1 MVSLFSTGYGCAL
14 LLSLVAGA
22 LPGEEAYLKA
32 RDLERGAR
40 YGDAQAAFDVCA
52 GASGPLTPYALLGA
66 ARCRAQ
72 GGRRA
77 EALAGY
83 QRVLETHPDGPWV
96 GMALAGLAEALRLEK
111 RFPEASGAYLRILAR
126 PVPSSWRDRYQWLA
140 AQCLAE
146 APAAALA
153 KAFPLC
159 RTLCAEAG
167 SSRIRLDAAKVLATS
182 ADQMD
187 RFAAAYAMVKSGA
200 YADASGLLPNE
211 GEAGADEPGW
221 AYLRARVLI
230 GLREVEKG
238 RALLERITAAH
249 PQTEWAR
256 LSLIHHA
263 RSLLAGGQH
272 EQAGIL
278 LETLLTGYPD
288 SEEAAEALWRFAEL
302 SRGRDETA
310 AQYYLRFAGMFSS
323 DARADDALLLAGRLY
338 SDTGRNTEAI
348 AALSRVIEA
357 HPGSRFLADAAYQ
370 RGDLRARARDK
381 EGAAADFELA
391 TQGDLGNYY
400 VHRALQRLHEM
411 GHSNPVKP
419 GPALPVCGK
428 DSFVRP
434 FAWDGPSA
442 PEPMAEG
449 DELARLHFFGSHGF
463 EEGEWEAVGLAGLG
477 PALPVA
483 VCETVAAAGLPTLAL
498 WLIGVCAPETE
509 RDVYHPRW
517 WRVQFPRAY
526 WDDVQSI
533 AAETGLDPYLILSVG
548 RQESFFRAG
557 VVSPAGATGVMQLMP
572 GTAQWLE
579 SVEPSVGREHVEHLT
594 HPANSLR
601 LGAYYLMRM
610 IARSDGNLI
619 YALASYNAGPGNVSK
634 WRKQHGGAP
643 PEVFLEAIPF
653 TETRHF
659 VKRVLGNYGAYYSL
673 YPRKPGPNNAEAL
686 RR

>member
-1 MVSLFSTGYGCAL
+1 MVSLFSTGYGCVL
-14 LLSLVAGA
+14 VLSLVAGA
-22 LPGEEAYLKA
+22 LPGEEAYLEA
-32 RDLERGAR
+32 RDFERGAR
-40 YGDAQAAFDVCA
+40 YADALSAFDGCA
-52 GASGPLTPYALLGA
+52 GAGGPLTPYALIGA
-66 ARCRAQ
+66 ARCRAH
-72 GGRRA
+72 GGSRA
-77 EALAGY
+77 DAIAGY
-83 QRVLETHPDGPWV
+83 QRVLEAHPSGPWT

-111 RFPEASGAYLRILAR
+111 RFPEAAGAYLKILDR
-126 PVPSSWRDRYQWLA
+126 PAPSSWRDRYRWQAVL
-140 AQCLAE
+140 CLAE
-146 APAAALA
+146 DPAALDKAL
-153 KAFPLC
+153 PLC

-167 SSRIRLDAAKVLATS
+167 SSRIRLDAAQVLAKS
-182 ADQMD
+182 ADPVD

-200 YADASGLLPNE
+200 YADASGLLPKE
-211 GEAGADEPGW
+211 EEAGAAEPGW
-221 AYLRARVLI
+221 AYLRARVFI
-230 GLREVEKG
+230 GLREAEQG
-238 RALLERITAAH
+238 RALLQRIAAAH

-256 LSLIHHA
+256 LSLMHHA

-272 EQAGIL
+272 EKAGPL
-278 LETLLTGYPD
+278 LETLLTGYPG
-288 SEEAAEALWRFAEL
+288 SEEAAETVWRFAEL
-302 SRGRDETA
+302 SSGREETA
-310 AQYYLRFAGMFSS
+310 ARYYLRFASLFPD

-348 AALSRVIEA
+348 AAFGRLIESY
-357 HPGSRFLADAAYQ
+357 PGSRFLADAAYQ
-370 RGDLRARARDK
+370 RGDLRARGRDK

-391 TQGDLGNYY
+391 TRGDLGNYY
-400 VHRALQRLHEM
+400 VHRALQRLHEL
-411 GHSNPVKP
+411 GHTNPVKP

-434 FAWDGPSA
+434 FACEETPA
-442 PEPMAEG
+442 PAPMAEG
-449 DELARLHFFGSHGF
+449 DELARVRFFGAHGF
-463 EEGEWEAVGLAGLG
+463 EEGEWEAVALAAGG
-477 PALPVA
+477 PELPQTVY
-483 VCETVAAAGLPTLAL
+483 ETVAAAGLPTLAL
-498 WLIGVCAPETE
+498 WLIGVCAPEAE

-533 AAETGLDPYLILSVG
+533 AGETGLDPYLILSVC

-572 GTAQWLE
+572 GTAQWLA
-579 SVEPSVGREHVEHLT
+579 SVEPSVGREHVDHLT

-634 WRKQHGGAP
+634 WRKQLGGAP
-643 PEVFLEAIPF
+643 PEAFLEAIPF

-673 YPRKPGPNNAEAL
+673 YPRKTRPNNAEDS
-686 RR
+686 